1 MLVHIAKANGVLF
14 SAEADSLTAPVSE
27 GEVTV
32 LPHHTPLA
40 GILRPG
46 RLIVKKGG
54 VVVFEHD
61 VERGV
66 VEVTPES
73 ATVLL

>member
-1 MLVHIAKANGVLF
+1 MLVHIAKVNGVLF
-14 SAEADSLTAPVSE
+14 SAEADSLTAPASE
-27 GEVTV
+27 GEVTI
-32 LPHHTPLA
+32 LSHHTQFA
-40 GILRPG
+40 SVLRPG
-46 RLIVKKGG
+46 KLTVKKGG

-66 VEVTPES
+66 LEVTPES